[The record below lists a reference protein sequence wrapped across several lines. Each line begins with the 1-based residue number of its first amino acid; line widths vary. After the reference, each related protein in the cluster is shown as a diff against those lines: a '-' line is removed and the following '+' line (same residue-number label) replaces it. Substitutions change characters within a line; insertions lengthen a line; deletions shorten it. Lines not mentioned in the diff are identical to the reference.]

1 MGLSVSERRWL
12 RLILAL
18 YCLLGAGYS
27 LLMPVWEGPDE
38 NAHYLIALQVARR
51 GTFPT
56 IDWNYEAYQPPLY
69 YLLAAGPLRLMNEVN
84 PALVDFYQPQRHW
97 ENVGRP
103 VRIFDWNDGNYR
115 ILWGALALRWINL
128 LAGGVALIF
137 LHRGARRL
145 LPESKAIPMAAVA
158 LAGLNPQFLHI
169 AASVSND
176 ALAIL
181 AGSFL
186 FWVLSRLCCEDVRR
200 PMLALAAAAAVLLPV
215 FTKLTALPMGIV
227 VLLAA
232 ARHVFRARGAA
243 KPAPPWAIA
252 VLGVALV
259 AGMLLL
265 TPRTASVLLAE
276 FQWRGL
282 SLRVDAFQPQYLAPM
297 IRQVLWSFW
306 GKVGWLAVGLPEPL
320 VAAVTALAA
329 LGALASLRQLLRE
342 GKGWMR
348 SALQALT
355 LGVGVILTA
364 LYGWWLLPGWVL
376 GAIWVNRRRIGM
388 ESSGSSAAW
397 VWLWIA
403 AELALIVVARNG
415 LTTNRNQGR
424 FLFPS
429 LGPLALLIAS
439 GWSHLLPQR
448 LAPYLPHLVLGL
460 TLALN
465 ALLWLGGIIPIY
477 YQPFMG

>member
-1 MGLSVSERRWL
+1 MGLSVSERGGL
-12 RLILAL
+12 RLSLVL
-18 YCLLGAGYS
+18 YFLLGAGYS

-38 NAHYLIALQVARR
+38 NAHYMIALQVARR
-51 GTFPT
+51 GAFPT

-69 YLLAAGPLRLMNEVN
+69 YLLAAGPLRLLNEVN

-103 VRIFDWNDGNYR
+103 APIFDWNAENYR
-115 ILWGALALRWINL
+115 ILWGALVLRWVNL
-128 LAGGVALIF
+128 LMGAVALIF
-137 LHRGARRL
+137 LHRGVRRF
-145 LPESKAIPMAAVA
+145 LPQPEAIPLAAVA

-181 AGSFL
+181 AGAFL
-186 FWVLSRLCCEDVRR
+186 FWVLSRVFCEDVRW
-200 PMLALAAAAAVLLPV
+200 PAVALAASAAVLLPV
-215 FTKLTALPMGIV
+215 FTKLTALPMGIA

-232 ARHVFRARGAA
+232 ARHVYRARGAA
-243 KPAPPWAIA
+243 KPVLLWAFVA
-252 VLGVALV
+252 LGVALV
-259 AGMLLL
+259 AGMLFL
-265 TPRTASVLLAE
+265 TPKTASVLLAE

-282 SLRVDAFQPQYLAPM
+282 TLRTDAFQPQYLAPM
-297 IRQVLWSFW
+297 VRQVLWSYW

-355 LGVGVILTA
+355 LGVGVVLTA

-376 GAIWVNRRRIGM
+376 GAIWVNRRRTGM

-403 AELALIVVARNG
+403 AELALLVVARNG

-439 GWSHLLPQR
+439 GWSDRLPQR

-460 TLALN
+460 MLALN

-477 YQPFMG
+477 YQPLLG